1 MKDVFPIIP
10 AGSATLWVLLAIGVL
25 LLAGVACF
33 AFIAY
38 SSRHSAVEVS
48 DAGLRIQALFYGREI
63 PFSSLLTEAARPL
76 DLSRE
81 SEYAP
86 VLRTNGIGLPGYS
99 AGWFK
104 LRNGQKALAFVT
116 DRRRVAMIPTRDKY
130 LLMVSVP
137 DPAAF
142 LEALRRRTP

>member
-10 AGSATLWVLLAIGVL
+10 AGGGPLWVLLVIGGL
-25 LLAGVACF
+25 MLAVVAFF

-38 SSRHSAVEVS
+38 GSRHSAVEVS

-63 PFSSLLTEAARPL
+63 PFSSLLIEAARPL
-76 DLSRE
+76 DLARE
-81 SEYAP
+81 KEYAP
-86 VLRTNGIGLPGYS
+86 VLRTNGIGLPGYR

-104 LRNGQKALAFVT
+104 LRNGHKALAFVT
-116 DRRRVAMIPTRDKY
+116 DQRRVALIPTRDGY
-130 LLMVSVP
+130 LVMVSVP

-142 LEALRRRTP
+142 LDTLRRRAP

>member
-1 MKDVFPIIP
+1 MKDVFPILP
-10 AGSATLWVLLAIGVL
+10 AGSGALWVLLVIGVL
-25 LLAGVACF
+25 MLAGVAFF
-33 AFIAY
+33 ALIAY
-38 SSRHSAVEVS
+38 GSRHSSVEVS

-63 PFSSLLTEAARPL
+63 PFTSLLIEAARPL
-76 DLSRE
+76 DLVKE
-81 SEYAP
+81 KEYAP

-130 LLMVSVP
+130 LVMVSVP

-142 LEALRRRTP
+142 LDALRRRAP

>member
-10 AGSATLWVLLAIGVL
+10 AGSGPLWILLAISVL
-25 LLAGVACF
+25 MLAAVVFF

-38 SSRHSAVEVS
+38 GSRHSAVEVADS
-48 DAGLRIQALFYGREI
+48 GLRIRAVFYGREI
-63 PFSSLLTEAARPL
+63 PLSRLLTEAARPV
-76 DLSRE
+76 DLAKE
-81 SEYAP
+81 PDYAP

-104 LRNGQKALAFVT
+104 LRNGQKALAFMT

-130 LLMVSVP
+130 VVMVSVP

-142 LEALRRRTP
+142 LEALRRHAP